1 MLPVFPLTITLYL
14 PATQA
19 VQERDPA
26 SDTLPAGHAW
36 HEASFMPPAFPVVLR
51 YLPAPHEEQPL
62 AILPVFPLAT
72 AAYLPETQE
81 VQERDPESDT
91 LPAAHALH
99 AASFIP
105 PTLASVV
112 SRGLVPCSQRM
123 ERIEDSARVGKH
135 IPDVSRYFPS
145 PQATHVE
152 LNV

>member
-1 MLPVFPLTITLYL
+1 MLGFLRYL
-14 PATQA
+14 PAAQLVHTVAAAPEYVPAPQSWQA
-19 VQERDPA
+19 DSAV
-26 SDTLPAGHAW
+26 
-36 HEASFMPPAFPVVLR
+36 PPAVPR

-72 AAYLPETQE
+72 AAYLPATQE

-112 SRGLVPCSQRM
+112 SRALVPCAQRM